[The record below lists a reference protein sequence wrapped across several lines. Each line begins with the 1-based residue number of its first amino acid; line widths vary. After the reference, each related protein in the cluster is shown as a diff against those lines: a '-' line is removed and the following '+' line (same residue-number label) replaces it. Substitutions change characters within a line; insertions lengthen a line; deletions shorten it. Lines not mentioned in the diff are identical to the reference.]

1 MAQDNRLAPVG
12 QEIGKNVNAVER
24 GELCAKVDYVGLIII
39 RLILYI
45 II

>member
-1 MAQDNRLAPVG
+1 MPQDNRLAPVG

-24 GELCAKVDYVGLIII
+24 GELCAKVDYVGLIIS
-39 RLILYI
+39 LILYI